1 MLDKCYKYKLEFKDY
16 IVFIKSGIFYE
27 CIGKDALI
35 INKLFNYK
43 IKRVNSTFKCGFP
56 VRNISSVTGKL
67 ADNNINY
74 IVEDNNLIIDKYET
88 DSNAYS
94 NYNIDIDSLLYRFI
108 LIEKII
114 KYLENNI
121 TNDEIGEKIYGINQL
136 LGI

>member
-1 MLDKCYKYKLEFKDY
+1 MLDKYYKYKFDY
-16 IVFIKSGIFYE
+16 KEYIILIKSGIFYE

-35 INKLFNYK
+35 INKIFNYK
-43 IKRVNSTFKCGFP
+43 LKKLSNTFKCGFP
-56 VRNISSVTGKL
+56 ITNIKYVTSKL
-67 ADNNINY
+67 KQNNINY
-74 IVEDNNLIIDKYET
+74 IILEDDITGKYET
-88 DSNAYS
+88 DNNTYS
-94 NYNIDIDSLLYRFI
+94 DYNFDIDSLLYRFI